1 MECSSGGNNL
11 MRNIVACGLS
21 VLAMTSI
28 ASAQTEDAFFKGRTL
43 SVNIG
48 FGNTGSYDFY
58 GRLLSRHIGRHVPG
72 APTVIVQNMPGAGST
87 KLANWM
93 YSVAPKDGTA
103 IGIAS
108 QTVALEEVLGA
119 SGVQYQAARF
129 NWIGR
134 LTSSGEVMIVSAAS
148 GVRSIE
154 DIRRRE
160 IVVGTTGAGSPSQG
174 YPMLMNAGAN
184 AKFKIVTGYPSS
196 GDVLLALEKGEVE
209 AASGLL
215 SHLHASHKDWLDQK
229 KVHILLSETVERMP
243 AIPDVPAVSELGV
256 TPEDSA
262 MLRLYASTAS
272 VGRAF
277 FAPPDMRAE
286 RVATLRAAFEAMV
299 KSAEFLADAEKL
311 HADITP
317 MGGAE
322 LQKIVA
328 ATSQTPPAIVARM
341 KKVMH
346 AAEK

>member
-1 MECSSGGNNL
+1 
-11 MRNIVACGLS
+11 MRKLVACGLS

-72 APTVIVQNMPGAGST
+72 VPTVIVQNMPGAGST

-215 SHLHASHKDWLDQK
+215 SHLHAAHKDWLDQK
-229 KVHILLSETVERMP
+229 KVHVLLSETVERMS
-243 AIPDVPAVSELGV
+243 AIPDVPAVGELGV
-256 TPEDSA
+256 TPEDGA

-299 KSAEFLADAEKL
+299 KSSEFLADAEKL

-328 ATSQTPPAIVARM
+328 ATSKTPPAIVARM

-346 AAEK
+346 EAEK

>member
-1 MECSSGGNNL
+1 
-11 MRNIVACGLS
+11 MRKIAAFGLVA
-21 VLAMTSI
+21 LAMSGSVR
-28 ASAQTEDAFFKGRTL
+28 ARAEDSFFKGRTL
-43 SVNIG
+43 TVHIG

-58 GRLLSRHIGRHVPG
+58 GRLLSRHFGRSVPG
-72 APTVIVQNMPGAGST
+72 APSVIVQNMPGAGST

-119 SGVQYQAARF
+119 SGVQYKAARF

-174 YPMLMNAGAN
+174 YPMLMNAGAKT
-184 AKFKIVTGYPSS
+184 KFKIVTGYPSS
-196 GDVLLALEKGEVE
+196 GDVLLALEKGEVD

-215 SHLHASHKDWLDQK
+215 SHLNAAHKDWLEQK

-243 AIPDVPAVSELGV
+243 AIPDVPAVGELGV
-256 TPEDSA
+256 TPEDVA

-277 FAPPDMRAE
+277 FAPPDTRTD
-286 RVATLRAAFEAMV
+286 RVAILRAAFDAMT
-299 KSAEFLADAEKL
+299 KAPDFLADAEKL
-311 HADITP
+311 HADVTP
-317 MGGAE
+317 LVGAE
-322 LQKIVA
+322 LQKVVA
-328 ATSQTPPAIVARM
+328 ATGNTPPAIVARM

-346 AAEK
+346 AAE

>member
-1 MECSSGGNNL
+1 MRRLFACSV
-11 MRNIVACGLS
+11 VA
-21 VLAMTSI
+21 LALTG
-28 ASAQTEDAFFKGRTL
+28 AAQAQSEDTFFKGRTL

-58 GRLLSRHIGRHVPG
+58 GRLLARHIGRHVPG

-93 YSVAPKDGTA
+93 YAVAPKDGTA

-119 SGVQYQAARF
+119 SGVQYKAARF

-134 LTSSGEVMIVSAAS
+134 LTSSGEVMIVSAAA
-148 GVRSIE
+148 GVRTIE
-154 DIRRRE
+154 DMRRRE

-215 SHLHASHKDWLDQK
+215 SHLTAAHKSWLDEK
-229 KVHILLSETVERMP
+229 KVHILLAETVERM
-243 AIPDVPAVSELGV
+243 AALPDVPAVGELGV
-256 TPEDSA
+256 TPEDGA

-277 FAPPDMRAE
+277 FAPPDMQSA
-286 RVATLRAAFEAMV
+286 RVANLRAAFDAMT
-299 KSAEFLADAEKL
+299 KSPEFLADAEKL

-328 ATSQTPPAIVARM
+328 ATAQTPSGVVARM
-341 KKVMH
+341 KAVMH
-346 AAEK
+346 ATEK

>member
-1 MECSSGGNNL
+1 
-11 MRNIVACGLS
+11 MRIFIACGLAA
-21 VLAMTSI
+21 LALTG
-28 ASAQTEDAFFKGRTL
+28 AAQAQSEEAFFKGRTL

-72 APTVIVQNMPGAGST
+72 APAVIVQNMPGAGST

-119 SGVQYQAARF
+119 SGVQYKAARF

-148 GVRSIE
+148 GVRTIE
-154 DIRRRE
+154 DMRRRE
-160 IVVGTTGAGSPSQG
+160 IVVGTTGVGSPSHG
-174 YPMLMNAGAN
+174 YPLLLNAGAN

-215 SHLHASHKDWLDQK
+215 SHLSAAHKDWLETK
-229 KVHILLSETVERMP
+229 KVHILLSETVERMT
-243 AIPDVPAVSELGV
+243 ALPDVPAVGELGA
-256 TPEDSA
+256 TAEDSA
-262 MLRLYASTAS
+262 MLKLYASTAT
-272 VGRAF
+272 VGRAT
-277 FAPPDMRAE
+277 FAPPDMPAA
-286 RVATLRAAFEAMV
+286 RVATLRAAFDAMV
-299 KSAEFLADAEKL
+299 TSAEFLADAEKL

-317 MGGAE
+317 MGGAD
-322 LQKIVA
+322 LQKVVA
-328 ATSQTPPAIVARM
+328 ATAQTPPSVVARM
-341 KKVMH
+341 NKVMH